1 MNEIESNSRSITVC
15 LSELELHLVEQA
27 ASLSGLEVERYAR
40 RAILMQTELNPNFEQ
55 VIVLSDSEFAA
66 VSEGLEKE
74 PVVNEIFEARMKQKA
89 PWEN

>member
-1 MNEIESNSRSITVC
+1 MNDIESNSRSITVC

-27 ASLSGLEVERYAR
+27 AGLTGLELEQYAR

-55 VIVLSDSEFAA
+55 VIVLSDSEFGA
-66 VSEGLEKE
+66 VSAELEKE
-74 PVVNEIFEARMKQKA
+74 PLVNEIFEERMKQKA